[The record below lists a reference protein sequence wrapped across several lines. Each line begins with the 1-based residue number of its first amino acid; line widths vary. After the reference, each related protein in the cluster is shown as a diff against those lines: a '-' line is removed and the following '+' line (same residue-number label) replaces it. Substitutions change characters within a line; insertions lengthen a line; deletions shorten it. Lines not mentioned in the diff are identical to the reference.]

1 MFAAGG
7 SPDSVNADSPI
18 HKEHMFADL
27 IERQLTFFC
36 GIEQKTYD
44 EDIERLYEREIN
56 ET

>member
-1 MFAAGG
+1 MTLKRIII
-7 SPDSVNADSPI
+7 D